1 MSYLGLLLFPLL
13 ALIAACSGIEPPSPK
28 KDDGPVSII
37 TGKSGGT
44 KISEF
49 FGNSQET
56 VGMPVNAL
64 LWRAALDIVSFV
76 PIEDVD
82 TFGGSII
89 TDWHSLPSNTSQR
102 IKIAVF
108 ISGKELRSDAVSV
121 RVYVQNQIDD
131 LWVQSGRD
139 ESLETNIE
147 NLILARARELRS
159 SMINGIVE

>member
-1 MSYLGLLLFPLL
+1 MSYHGLLLFPLL
-13 ALIAACSGIEPPSPK
+13 ALIAACSGIEPPSPE

-64 LWRAALDIVSFV
+64 LWRAALEIVSFV

-82 TFGGSII
+82 TFGGSIV
-89 TDWHSLPSNTSQR
+89 TDWHSLPSDTTQR

-108 ISGKELRSDAVSV
+108 IIGKELRSDAVSA
-121 RVYVQNQIDD
+121 RVYVQNQIDGV
-131 LWVQSGRD
+131 WVQSGRD
-139 ESLETNIE
+139 KSLETNVE
-147 NLILARARELRS
+147 DLILARARELRS
-159 SMINGIVE
+159 SMINGIAE

>member
-82 TFGGSII
+82 TFGGSIV
-89 TDWHSLPSNTSQR
+89 TDWHSLPSDTSQR

-108 ISGKELRSDAVSV
+108 ISGKELRSDAVTV

-131 LWVQSGRD
+131 IWVQSGRD
-139 ESLETNIE
+139 KSLATNIE

>member
-49 FGNSQET
+49 FGSSQET

-89 TDWHSLPSNTSQR
+89 TDWHSLPSDTSQR

-131 LWVQSGRD
+131 VWVQSGRD
-139 ESLETNIE
+139 KSLETNVE

-159 SMINGIVE
+159 SMINGVVE

>member
-64 LWRAALDIVSFV
+64 LWRAALDIISFV

-82 TFGGSII
+82 TFGGSIV
-89 TDWHSLPSNTSQR
+89 TDWHSLPSDTSQR

-108 ISGKELRSDAVSV
+108 ISGKELRSDAVTV

-131 LWVQSGRD
+131 VWVQSGRD
-139 ESLETNIE
+139 KSLATNIE

>member
-1 MSYLGLLLFPLL
+1 MAYPGLLLFPLL

-49 FGNSQET
+49 FSNSQET

-82 TFGGSII
+82 TFGGSIV
-89 TDWHSLPSNTSQR
+89 TDWHSLPSDTSQR

-131 LWVQSGRD
+131 VWVQSGRD
-139 ESLETNIE
+139 KILATNIE

>member
-1 MSYLGLLLFPLL
+1 MSYLGPLLFPLL

-64 LWRAALDIVSFV
+64 LWRAALDILSFV

-89 TDWHSLPSNTSQR
+89 TDWHSLPSDTSQR

-108 ISGKELRSDAVSV
+108 IVGRELRSDAVSA
-121 RVYVQNQIDD
+121 RVYVQNLIND

-139 ESLETNIE
+139 EELERKLE
-147 NLILARARELRS
+147 DLILTRARELRS
-159 SMINGIVE
+159 SMIEANVE

>member
-1 MSYLGLLLFPLL
+1 MSYHGLLLFPLL

-82 TFGGSII
+82 TFGGSIV
-89 TDWHSLPSNTSQR
+89 TDWHSLPSDTSQR

-131 LWVQSGRD
+131 VWVQSGRD
-139 ESLETNIE
+139 KILATNIE